1 MGLWECSS
9 IKLKY
14 VHIKTGQRKIGAYI
28 CLKYSLNMR
37 FVAVRRAYSGCGFA
51 RVVQAGY
58 SVFKCK
64 KNFFGRHA
72 GGIIFLLYARDGPRG
87 ALLNCY

>member
-64 KNFFGRHA
+64 K
-72 GGIIFLLYARDGPRG
+72 IFLGAMRAGLYPCYTRATVPAARF
-87 ALLNCY
+87 